1 MNRMQFDWRWLILIA
16 LIAILAN
23 ARSLPWPVMALALG
37 GAGSWLLWQAW
48 ILWSG
53 GRWPGSSAR
62 RVTYWRGRR
71 IEQDGPP
78 SRPWSGNWFAA
89 VPATLVALLGVM
101 LLLAALVVLLRAFNL

>member
-23 ARSLPWPVMALALG
+23 ARSLPWPVVALALG
-37 GAGSWLLWQAW
+37 GSGAWLLWQAW
-48 ILWSG
+48 LLWSG
-53 GRWPGSSAR
+53 GGRTGSSAR

-71 IEQDGPP
+71 IEQGGPP
-78 SRPWSGNWFAA
+78 PPPWSGNWFAVA
-89 VPATLVALLGVM
+89 PAALVALLGVI